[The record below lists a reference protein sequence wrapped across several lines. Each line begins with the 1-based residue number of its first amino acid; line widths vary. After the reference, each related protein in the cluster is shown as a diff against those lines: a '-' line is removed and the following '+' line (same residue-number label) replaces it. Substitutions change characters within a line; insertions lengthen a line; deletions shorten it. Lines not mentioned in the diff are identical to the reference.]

1 MKKIMIAVVAA
12 ALAPATI
19 VAVIPAQA
27 MPVFDSANYSQN
39 LLTAARTLRQI
50 DQQIRQLQNE
60 AQMLG
65 NMDKHLKRVDFPELK
80 KLEANLAK
88 VDELMKKAEG
98 VDFGVDKLEERMAA
112 LFPRDFGPIT
122 RSGTIAAAKA
132 RLDAAMASYRR
143 TLGVQ
148 ARIAANVQEDA
159 SILADLAARS
169 TGAEGSLQAQQ
180 TTNQLLALAAKQQL
194 QVQAMMAASYEADM
208 LDRARA
214 AQSEAEGRARTRRF
228 LGDGKAYTPL
238 RSGN

>member
-1 MKKIMIAVVAA
+1 MKKIMIALAAA

-19 VAVIPAQA
+19 VAVIPAHA
-27 MPVFDSANYSQN
+27 MPVFDQANYSQN
-39 LLTAARTLRQI
+39 LLTAARTLQQI

-60 AQMLG
+60 AQMLA

-80 KLEANLAK
+80 KLKANLAK
-88 VDELMKKAEG
+88 VEELMAKADG

-112 LFPRDFGPIT
+112 LFPKDFGALT
-122 RSGTIAAAKA
+122 RDGTVATAKA

-148 ARIAANVQEDA
+148 SRIAANVAEDTGV
-159 SILADLAARS
+159 LADLASRS

-180 TTNQLLALAAKQQL
+180 ATNQLLALAAKQQL
-194 QVQAMMAASYEADM
+194 QIQQMMAASYEADM

-228 LGDGKAYTPL
+228 LGTGKAYTPT
-238 RSGN
+238 N

>member
-1 MKKIMIAVVAA
+1 MKKLILALAGA
-12 ALAPATI
+12 SLAPATI
-19 VAVIPAQA
+19 VAAIPAHA
-27 MPVFDSANYSQN
+27 MPVFDQANYSQN
-39 LLTAARTLRQI
+39 LLTAARTLQQI

-60 AQMLG
+60 AQMLS

-88 VDELMKKAEG
+88 VEELMAKAEG

-112 LFPRDFGPIT
+112 LFPKDMRALTQGST
-122 RSGTIAAAKA
+122 VVAAKA

-148 ARIAANVQEDA
+148 SRIAANVVEDA
-159 SILADLAARS
+159 GVLADLAGRS

-194 QVQAMMAASYEADM
+194 QIQQMMAASYEADM

-228 LGDGKAYTPL
+228 LGTGKAYTPT
-238 RSGN
+238 N